1 MEKTEMIGVIGGTG
15 NTGRAVVKA
24 LEKKSVEFRCLV
36 RDSEVAKQK
45 IGETVELV
53 HGDVSDH
60 SSIERGLQGC
70 EKLFLLTGHSP
81 ALAEQE
87 IGTIKA
93 AKRAGVNY
101 IVKLSGGDAVAT
113 EDCPSLIG
121 RSHWQIEQA
130 LKESGL
136 DWTILRPGFFMQ
148 NLINTAGMVKG
159 QSKVM
164 MPLSSTVNIAMIDVN
179 DTGDVAAEVL
189 TTAGHENMTYFLSG
203 HAYTLE
209 DFSSILSKELGNDIP
224 YLEIPL
230 DAAVKAMKERDMPDW
245 LIDHQSALMS
255 IVNSGVAG
263 ATNDNIAKLSGHAP
277 RTLEQF
283 VSSHIDLFKN

>member
-1 MEKTEMIGVIGGTG
+1 MIGVIGGAG
-15 NTGRAVVKA
+15 YTGRAVVQAREQKA
-24 LEKKSVEFRCLV
+24 VEVRCLV
-36 RDSEVAKQK
+36 RDPEVAKQK

-121 RSHWQIEQA
+121 LS
-130 LKESGL
+130 
-136 DWTILRPGFFMQ
+136 
-148 NLINTAGMVKG
+148 LI
-159 QSKVM
+159 
-164 MPLSSTVNIAMIDVN
+164 
-179 DTGDVAAEVL
+179 
-189 TTAGHENMTYFLSG
+189 
-203 HAYTLE
+203 
-209 DFSSILSKELGNDIP
+209 
-224 YLEIPL
+224 
-230 DAAVKAMKERDMPDW
+230 
-245 LIDHQSALMS
+245 
-255 IVNSGVAG
+255 
-263 ATNDNIAKLSGHAP
+263 
-277 RTLEQF
+277 
-283 VSSHIDLFKN
+283 HI

>member
-1 MEKTEMIGVIGGTG
+1 MIGVIGGTG

-24 LEKKSVEFRCLV
+24 LKEKGSEFRCLV
-36 RDSEVAKQK
+36 RDPEAAKKLFGEV
-45 IGETVELV
+45 VELEY
-53 HGDVSDH
+53 GDVSDH
-60 SSIERGLQGC
+60 SSVEKGLEGC
-70 EKLFLLTGHSP
+70 EILFLLTGHSP

-87 IGTIKA
+87 IGTIQA

-136 DWTILRPGFFMQ
+136 EWTILRPGFFMQ

-164 MPLSSTVNIAMIDVN
+164 MPISSTVKIAMIDVN

-189 TTAGHENMTYFLSG
+189 TKPGHESMTYFLSG

-209 DFSSILSKELGNDIP
+209 DFTSILSNELGSDIP

-230 DAAVKAMKERDMPDW
+230 EAAVKAMKERDMPDW
-245 LIDHQSALMS
+245 LIDHQSALMG
-255 IVNSGVAG
+255 IVNSGIAG
-263 ATNDNIAKLSGHAP
+263 TTNDHIANLSGHAP
-277 RTLEQF
+277 STLEQF
-283 VSSHIDLFKN
+283 VKNHIDLFKN